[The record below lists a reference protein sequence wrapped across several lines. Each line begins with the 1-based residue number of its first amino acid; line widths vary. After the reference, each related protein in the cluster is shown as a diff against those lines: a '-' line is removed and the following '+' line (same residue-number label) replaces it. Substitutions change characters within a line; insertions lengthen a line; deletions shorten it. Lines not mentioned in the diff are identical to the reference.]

1 MKLRVKTGIHILIP
15 ASSVSPFSVCVFRAN
30 GSIVTT
36 LSLSSH
42 TGPLTDRPVDSF
54 VKVEIRIK
62 LEKNNSLVKKIVLC
76 IYLFFDN

>member
-36 LSLSSH
+36 LSLSSY

-62 LEKNNSLVKKIVLC
+62 LEKKFTCEKIVLC